1 MWVQHCR
8 LLTVKQQKWPCEIHA
23 NTSHKRASPTILV
36 LVVRA
41 WSTHILQLKYYW
53 RTHLGFFGLKSN
65 FLKATLLLAPP
76 KKLCITYRSKRCA
89 HFISVQRNTDRKRLH
104 TALFPRDFR
113 TILKEPRP
121 FFSPTAMSTLFK
133 RCYLCF
139 CAPAIA
145 SLLLRTICT
154 SRQAARESRHWGYV
168 YSAADS
174 WTLIGRFYSCAAP
187 SSVVIGSNGHGAFTV
202 ARKILEIVVQ
212 I

>member
-1 MWVQHCR
+1 MWNTCKHVTQAR
-8 LLTVKQQKWPCEIHA
+8 LANNPGFSCKSVKHA
-23 NTSHKRASPTILV
+23 YSTIKV
-36 LVVRA
+36 LLA
-41 WSTHILQLKYYW
+41 NPP
-53 RTHLGFFGLKSN
+53 GFFRIEKQLFESN
-65 FLKATLLLAPP
+65 PFTCPP

-89 HFISVQRNTDRKRLH
+89 HFISVQRNTDRKRLQ

-174 WTLIGRFYSCAAP
+174 WTLIGRFYSCAAL